1 LGGSSPRG
9 GVESPRRIFAD
20 ALLSIFSK
28 GVSFF
33 GRSWLHSRLQLPD
46 RERPA
51 EALRESGA
59 RFRHFP
65 ALGELEVEMA
75 AQKPK
80 RGPVMR
86 TETKMSEDRRQ
97 KMLREMLTRLRDE
110 TFERVSDFRRD
121 QRDAVT
127 QQGDEMDVARSSSD
141 AETKANLIER
151 AEERLRYID
160 QALGRL
166 ERGNYGT
173 CAECGESI
181 PIERLMAVPFAIYCV
196 DCQQKR
202 HQPRFRGEGR
212 MMPVDEQPWAA
223 ADEAAAEPVR
233 RPKAADDDE
242 SPLSDLS
249 PFGPEEGEAV
259 EPPSAPRRRRGRPRK
274 G

>member
-1 LGGSSPRG
+1 
-9 GVESPRRIFAD
+9 
-20 ALLSIFSK
+20 
-28 GVSFF
+28 
-33 GRSWLHSRLQLPD
+33 
-46 RERPA
+46 
-51 EALRESGA
+51 
-59 RFRHFP
+59 
-65 ALGELEVEMA
+65 MA
-75 AQKPK
+75 AQKHK

-86 TETKMSEDRRQ
+86 TETRMSEDRRQ

-110 TFERVSDFRRD
+110 TFERVTEFRRD
-121 QRDAVT
+121 QRNT
-127 QQGDEMDVARSSSD
+127 GSLQQGDEMDVARSSTD
-141 AETKANLIER
+141 TETKANLIER

-202 HQPRFRGEGR
+202 HTPRFRGEAR
-212 MMPVDEQPWAA
+212 MLPADEQPWAA
-223 ADEAAAEPVR
+223 ADEGAEPVR

-274 G
+274 A

>member
-1 LGGSSPRG
+1 MKNIVMAQLELRL
-9 GVESPRRIFAD
+9 FYD

-28 GVSFF
+28 GVSF
-33 GRSWLHSRLQLPD
+33 L
-46 RERPA
+46 
-51 EALRESGA
+51 GA
-59 RFRHFP
+59 RDYVIP
-65 ALGELEVEMA
+65 CELTKLRGTRANAPRRGVKMTRNFVTSLPRQSEVEMA

-97 KMLREMLTRLRDE
+97 KMLREMLTNLRDE

-121 QRDAVT
+121 QRDAVN
-127 QQGDEMDVARSSSD
+127 QQGDEMDVARLSTD

-173 CAECGESI
+173 CAECGEGI

-196 DCQQKR
+196 DCQQKK
-202 HQPRFRGEGR
+202 PTTRFRGESR
-212 MMPVDEQPWAA
+212 MLPAEEQPWAG
-223 ADEAAAEPVR
+223 ADESAEPVR

-249 PFGPEEGEAV
+249 PFGPEEGETV

-274 G
+274 A

>member
-1 LGGSSPRG
+1 
-9 GVESPRRIFAD
+9 
-20 ALLSIFSK
+20 
-28 GVSFF
+28 
-33 GRSWLHSRLQLPD
+33 
-46 RERPA
+46 
-51 EALRESGA
+51 
-59 RFRHFP
+59 
-65 ALGELEVEMA
+65 VEMA

-86 TETKMSEDRRQ
+86 TEPKMSEERRQ

-110 TFERVSDFRRD
+110 TYERVSDFRRD

-127 QQGDEMDVARSSSD
+127 QQGDEMDVARLSTD

-173 CAECGESI
+173 CAECGEGI

-212 MMPVDEQPWAA
+212 MMPVDEQPWGAT
-223 ADEAAAEPVR
+223 DEAAAEPVR

-274 G
+274 A